1 LASWGLRHH
10 PRVGLAVGALAVIA
24 TVWVLVAVRV
34 DGDAGVAPPRGS
46 LPWTAR

>member
-1 LASWGLRHH
+1 M
-10 PRVGLAVGALAVIA
+10 GLAALPAHRAALAALTLAA

-34 DGDAGVAPPRGS
+34 DDASGVAPPRGA